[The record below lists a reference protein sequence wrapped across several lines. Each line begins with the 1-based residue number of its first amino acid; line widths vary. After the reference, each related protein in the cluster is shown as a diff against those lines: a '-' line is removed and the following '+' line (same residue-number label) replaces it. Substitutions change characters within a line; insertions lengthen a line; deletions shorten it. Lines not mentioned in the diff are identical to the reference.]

1 MWSVRHFFRQVK
13 RDLEIFSCFGKSRE
27 QQNARRTI
35 LRMTSNP
42 AEISRFT
49 LICIITRIMEY
60 GIRNRRAVVQHN
72 CLHRRCVSH
81 CTTPGQHTHTIP
93 LSPPPSSPSHRNRCG
108 PKPVMIPGLILG
120 VAGSSK
126 GICSKGDLRLSRSQQ
141 RQPLYIHILRRA
153 AAIHLFGARAACRR
167 PPTQRK
173 VLCSEQPKLSLLP
186 PRNIC
191 G

>member
-1 MWSVRHFFRQVK
+1 MCDVVVVCASLFPPSQKRSFRVLGNRASNK
-13 RDLEIFSCFGKSRE
+13 
-27 QQNARRTI
+27 NARRI
-35 LRMTSNP
+35 LQMTSNP
-42 AEISRFT
+42 AEFSHSHSFASSRGSWNMVSEIGA
-49 LICIITRIMEY
+49 LLCSIT
-60 GIRNRRAVVQHN
+60 A
-72 CLHRRCVSH
+72 
-81 CTTPGQHTHTIP
+81 CTDDACHTVQHTHTIP

-108 PKPVMIPGLILG
+108 PQPVMIPGLILG